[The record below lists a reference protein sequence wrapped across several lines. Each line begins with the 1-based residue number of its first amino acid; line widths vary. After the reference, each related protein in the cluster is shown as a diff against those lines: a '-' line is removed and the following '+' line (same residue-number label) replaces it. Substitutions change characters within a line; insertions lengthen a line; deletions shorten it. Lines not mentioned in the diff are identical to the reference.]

1 MAYILDILILAIV
14 IFCIFRGIRRGA
26 VKTAFSLL
34 SFAVA
39 LILTFMFASPVTQY
53 IEQQPFG
60 QSMHE
65 SIEVALTDKIDGLL
79 YTDKTDT
86 TNTTESIL
94 KTLSVP
100 EYMKKSLF
108 LQSDFFVRNADVPA
122 ANAVADALASAY
134 MKIICT
140 IVLFIVLLLL
150 LRILRFV
157 AEGIFKLPLLKEINR
172 IVGAAAGLVNGI
184 FIAYLVLSAVSALS
198 GIPAFSWLA
207 PAKEASYIFKNVYEN
222 NVILSAIL

>member
-1 MAYILDILILAIV
+1 MAYILDIIILLIV
-14 IFCIFRGIRRGA
+14 GFCIYRGIRRGA

-53 IEQQPFG
+53 VEQQPFG
-60 QSMHE
+60 QSMHD
-65 SIEVALTDKIDGLL
+65 SIEVALTEKIEGFLHIEESP
-79 YTDKTDT
+79 T

-100 EYMKKSLF
+100 EFMKKSLL

-134 MKIICT
+134 MKVICT
-140 IVLFIVLLLL
+140 IALFIVLLIVLRL
-150 LRILRFV
+150 LRFA
-157 AEGIFKLPLLKEINR
+157 AEQVFKLPLFKEINR

-222 NVILSAIL
+222 NVILSALL